1 MKITLVESSVGH
13 GPRQQILASYIVND
27 SIVIDAG
34 SIGFVS
40 PIDVQ
45 RQVKHVFIS
54 HSHTDHLASLPIF
67 IDNVYAPGPESP
79 IVYGNA
85 DVLDCLQ
92 KHVFNERIW
101 PDMIRLSAE
110 ETPFLKMEE
119 IHDETPVEVDG
130 VRITPVALEHIVPAM
145 GFILEDGETS
155 IAIVSDTNPTNRIW
169 EVINQQKNLKAV
181 LLEASFPNH
190 MEWLAERAMHL
201 TPELF
206 AGELKKLKQPAR
218 IIAIHVKTAFDEQI
232 KKELADLNLPNVEIG
247 EPGKT
252 YEFH

>member
-40 PIDVQ
+40 PLDVQ
-45 RQVKHVFIS
+45 KQVKHVFIS

-67 IDNVYAPGPESP
+67 IDNVYAPGPECP

-110 ETPFLKMEE
+110 ETPFLKLQE
-119 IHDETPVEVDG
+119 IHTETTVEVDG
-130 VRITPVALEHIVPAM
+130 VRITPVAVDHIVPAM
-145 GFILEDGETS
+145 GFILEDDEAA

-169 EVINQQKNLKAV
+169 EVINEQQNLKAV

-201 TPELF
+201 TPKLF
-206 AGELKKLKQPAR
+206 AGELQKLKQPAQV
-218 IIAIHVKTAFDEQI
+218 IAIHIKTAFDEQI
-232 KKELADLNLPNVEIG
+232 KKELADLNLSNVEIG

>member
-13 GPRQQILASYIVND
+13 GSRQQILASYIVND

-40 PIDVQ
+40 PLDVQ
-45 RQVKHVFIS
+45 KQVKHVFIS

-67 IDNVYAPGPESP
+67 IDNVYQPSPECP
-79 IVYGNA
+79 MVYGSA
-85 DVLDCLQ
+85 DVIDCLQ

-110 ETPFLKMEE
+110 ETPFLKMTE
-119 IHDETPVEVDG
+119 IHSESTVEVDG
-130 VRITPVALEHIVPAM
+130 VRITPVALDHIVPAM
-145 GFILEDGETS
+145 GFIIEDDEAA
-155 IAIVSDTNPTNRIW
+155 IAIVSDTNPTTRIW
-169 EVINQQKNLKAV
+169 EIINQQKNLKAV

-190 MEWLAERAMHL
+190 MDWLAERAMHL
-201 TPELF
+201 TPNMF
-206 AGELKKLKQPAR
+206 AGELQKLTIPAR
-218 IIAIHVKTAFDEQI
+218 VIAIHIKTAFDEQI
-232 KKELADLNLPNVEIG
+232 KQELTELNLPNVEIG

>member
-40 PIDVQ
+40 PLDVQ
-45 RQVKHVFIS
+45 KQVKHVFIS

-67 IDNVYAPGPESP
+67 IDNVYAPGPECP

-110 ETPFLKMEE
+110 ETPFLKLEE
-119 IHDETPVEVDG
+119 IHTETTVEVDG
-130 VRITPVALEHIVPAM
+130 VRITPVAVDHIVPAM
-145 GFILEDGETS
+145 GFILEDDEAA

-169 EVINQQKNLKAV
+169 EVINEQQNLKAV

-190 MEWLAERAMHL
+190 MAWLAERAMHL

-206 AGELKKLKQPAR
+206 AGELQKLKQPAQV
-218 IIAIHVKTAFDEQI
+218 IAIHIKTAFDEQI
-232 KKELADLNLPNVEIG
+232 KKELADLNLSNVEIG

>member
-40 PIDVQ
+40 PLDVQ
-45 RQVKHVFIS
+45 KQVKHVFIS

-67 IDNVYAPGPESP
+67 IDNVYAPGPECP

-101 PDMIRLSAE
+101 PDMIRLSLE
-110 ETPFLKMEE
+110 ETPFLKLEE
-119 IHDETPVEVDG
+119 IHTETTVEVDG
-130 VRITPVALEHIVPAM
+130 VRITPVAVDHIVPAM
-145 GFILEDGETS
+145 GFILEDDEAA

-169 EVINQQKNLKAV
+169 EVINEQQNLKAV

-190 MEWLAERAMHL
+190 MAWLAERAMHL

-206 AGELKKLKQPAR
+206 AGELQKLKQPAQV
-218 IIAIHVKTAFDEQI
+218 IAIHIKTAFDEQI
-232 KKELADLNLPNVEIG
+232 KKELADLNLSNVEIG

>member
-40 PIDVQ
+40 PLDVQ
-45 RQVKHVFIS
+45 KQVKHVFIS

-67 IDNVYAPGPESP
+67 IDNVYAPGPECP

-110 ETPFLKMEE
+110 ETPFLKLQE
-119 IHDETPVEVDG
+119 IHTETTVEVDG
-130 VRITPVALEHIVPAM
+130 VRITPVAVDHIVPAM
-145 GFILEDGETS
+145 GFILEDDEAA

-169 EVINQQKNLKAV
+169 EVINEQQNLKAV

-190 MEWLAERAMHL
+190 MAWLAERAMHL

-206 AGELKKLKQPAR
+206 AGALQKLKQPAQV
-218 IIAIHVKTAFDEQI
+218 IAIHIKTAFDEQI
-232 KKELADLNLPNVEIG
+232 KKELADLNLSNVEIG

>member
-40 PIDVQ
+40 PLDVQ
-45 RQVKHVFIS
+45 KQVKHVFIS
-54 HSHTDHLASLPIF
+54 HSHMDHLASLPIF
-67 IDNVYAPGPESP
+67 IDNVYTPSPECP

-101 PDMIRLSAE
+101 PDMIRLSTE

-119 IHDETPVEVDG
+119 IHTETKVEVDG
-130 VRITPVALEHIVPAM
+130 VRITPVAVDHIVPAM
-145 GFILEDGETS
+145 GFILEDDEAA

-169 EVINQQKNLKAV
+169 EVINQHQNLKAV

-190 MEWLAERAMHL
+190 MKWLAERAMHL

-206 AGELKKLKQPAR
+206 AGELKKLKQPAQV
-218 IIAIHVKTAFDEQI
+218 IAIHIKTAFDEQI
-232 KKELADLNLPNVEIG
+232 KRELAELNLPNLEIG

>member
-40 PIDVQ
+40 PLDVQ
-45 RQVKHVFIS
+45 KQVKHVFIS

-67 IDNVYAPGPESP
+67 IDNVYVPSPECP
-79 IVYGNA
+79 MVYGNA

-101 PDMIRLSAE
+101 PDMIRLSGE
-110 ETPFLKMEE
+110 ETPFLKMQE
-119 IHDETPVEVDG
+119 IQSETTVEVDG
-130 VRITPVALEHIVPAM
+130 VKITPVALDHIVPAM
-145 GFILEDGETS
+145 GFILEDDEAA

-169 EVINQQKNLKAV
+169 EVINEQQNLQAV

-190 MEWLAERAMHL
+190 KGWLAEKAMHL
-201 TPELF
+201 TPEMF
-206 AGELKKLKQPAR
+206 AGELAKLTQPAR
-218 IIAIHVKTAFDEQI
+218 IIAIHIKTAFDEQI
-232 KKELADLNLPNVEIG
+232 KKELTELNLPNVEIG

>member
-1 MKITLVESSVGH
+1 VKITIVESSVGH

-40 PIDVQ
+40 PLDVQ
-45 RQVKHVFIS
+45 KRVKHVFIS

-67 IDNVYAPGPESP
+67 IDNVYAPSPECP

-92 KHVFNERIW
+92 KHIFNERIW
-101 PDMIRLSAE
+101 PDMIRLSGE

-119 IHDETPVEVDG
+119 IHSETPVEVDG
-130 VRITPVALEHIVPAM
+130 VRITPVAIDHIVPTM
-145 GFILEDGETS
+145 GFILEDDQAT
-155 IAIVSDTNPTNRIW
+155 IAIVSDTDPTTRIW
-169 EVINQQKNLKAV
+169 DVVNQQKNLKAV
-181 LLEASFPNH
+181 LLESSFPNH

-206 AGELKKLKQPAR
+206 AKELTKLHLPAR
-218 IIAIHVKTAFDEQI
+218 VIAIHIKAAFDTQI
-232 KKELADLNLPNVEIG
+232 KKELAELNLPHVEIG

>member
-40 PIDVQ
+40 PLDVQ
-45 RQVKHVFIS
+45 KQVKHVFIS

-67 IDNVYAPGPESP
+67 IDNVYVPSPECP

-101 PDMIRLSAE
+101 PDMIRLSGE
-110 ETPFLKMEE
+110 ETPFLKMRE
-119 IHDETPVEVDG
+119 IETETPVEVDG
-130 VRITPVALEHIVPAM
+130 VRITPVALDHIVPAL
-145 GFILEDGETS
+145 GFIVDDGKAA
-155 IAIVSDTNPTNRIW
+155 IAIVSDTNPTQRIW
-169 EVINQQKNLKAV
+169 EVINGTKNLKAV
-181 LLEASFPNH
+181 FLESSFPNH
-190 MEWLAERAMHL
+190 MGWLAEKAMHL
-201 TPELF
+201 TSAMF
-206 AGELKKLKQPAR
+206 AGELKKLTQPAR
-218 IIAIHVKTAFDEQI
+218 VIAIHIKTAFDEQI
-232 KKELADLNLPNVEIG
+232 KKELTELNLPFVEIG

-252 YEFH
+252 YEFN

>member
-1 MKITLVESSVGH
+1 VKITLVESSVGH

-40 PIDVQ
+40 PLDVQ
-45 RQVKHVFIS
+45 KQVKHVFIS

-67 IDNVYAPGPESP
+67 IDNVYTPGPECP

-110 ETPFLKMEE
+110 ETPFLKLQE
-119 IHDETPVEVDG
+119 IHTETTVEVDG
-130 VRITPVALEHIVPAM
+130 VRITPVAVDHIVPAM
-145 GFILEDGETS
+145 GFILEDDEAA

-169 EVINQQKNLKAV
+169 EVINEQQNLKAV

-190 MEWLAERAMHL
+190 MAWLAERAMHL

-206 AGELKKLKQPAR
+206 AGALQKLKQPAQV
-218 IIAIHVKTAFDEQI
+218 IAIHIKTAFDEQI
-232 KKELADLNLPNVEIG
+232 KKELADLNLSNVEIG

>member
-13 GPRQQILASYIVND
+13 GSRQQILASYIIND

-40 PIDVQ
+40 PLDVQ
-45 RQVKHVFIS
+45 KQVKHVFIS

-67 IDNVYAPGPESP
+67 IDNVYVHGPECP
-79 IVYGNA
+79 MVYANA

-110 ETPFLKMEE
+110 ETPFLKMTE
-119 IHDETPVEVDG
+119 IQSESTVEVDG
-130 VRITPVALEHIVPAM
+130 VRITPVALDHIVPAL
-145 GFILEDGETS
+145 GFIVEDDEAA
-155 IAIVSDTNPTNRIW
+155 IAIVSDTNPTTRIW
-169 EVINQQKNLKAV
+169 EVINQQKNLQAV

-190 MEWLAERAMHL
+190 MDWLAERAMHL
-201 TPELF
+201 TPNMF
-206 AGELKKLKQPAR
+206 AGELKKLKVPAQV
-218 IIAIHVKTAFDEQI
+218 IAIHIKTAFDEQI
-232 KKELADLNLPNVEIG
+232 KKELAELNLPNVEIG

>member
-40 PIDVQ
+40 PLDVQ
-45 RQVKHVFIS
+45 KQVKHVFIS

-67 IDNVYAPGPESP
+67 IDNVYTPGPECP
-79 IVYGNA
+79 MVYGNA

-101 PDMIRLSAE
+101 PDMIRLSGE
-110 ETPFLKMEE
+110 ETPFLKTQE
-119 IHDETPVEVDG
+119 IQSETTIEVEG
-130 VRITPVALEHIVPAM
+130 VRITPVALDHIVPAM
-145 GFILEDGETS
+145 GFILEDDEAA
-155 IAIVSDTNPTNRIW
+155 IAIVSDTNPTTRIW
-169 EVINQQKNLKAV
+169 EVINEQQNLQAV
-181 LLEASFPNH
+181 FLESSFPNH
-190 MEWLAERAMHL
+190 MAWLAEKAMHL
-201 TPELF
+201 TPEMF
-206 AGELKKLKQPAR
+206 AGELQKLKQPAR
-218 IIAIHVKTAFDEQI
+218 VIAIHIKTAFDEQI
-232 KKELADLNLPNVEIG
+232 KKELIGLNLPNVEIG

>member
-40 PIDVQ
+40 PLDVQ
-45 RQVKHVFIS
+45 KQVKHVFIS

-67 IDNVYAPGPESP
+67 IDNVYAPGPECP

-110 ETPFLKMEE
+110 ETPFLKLQE
-119 IHDETPVEVDG
+119 IHTETTVEVDG
-130 VRITPVALEHIVPAM
+130 VRITPVAVDHIVPAM
-145 GFILEDGETS
+145 GFILEDDEAA

-169 EVINQQKNLKAV
+169 EVINEQQNLKAV
-181 LLEASFPNH
+181 LLEASCPNH
-190 MEWLAERAMHL
+190 MAWLAERAMHL

-206 AGELKKLKQPAR
+206 AGELQKLKQPAQV
-218 IIAIHVKTAFDEQI
+218 IAIHIKTAFDEQI
-232 KKELADLNLPNVEIG
+232 KKELADLNLSNVEIG

>member
-1 MKITLVESSVGH
+1 VKITLVESSVGH

-40 PIDVQ
+40 PLDVQ
-45 RQVKHVFIS
+45 KQVKHVFIS

-67 IDNVYAPGPESP
+67 IDNVYAPGPECP

-110 ETPFLKMEE
+110 ETPFLKLQE
-119 IHDETPVEVDG
+119 IHTETTVEVDG
-130 VRITPVALEHIVPAM
+130 VRITPVAVDHIVPAM
-145 GFILEDGETS
+145 GFILEDDEAA

-169 EVINQQKNLKAV
+169 EVINEQQNLKAV

-190 MEWLAERAMHL
+190 MAWLAERAMHL

-206 AGELKKLKQPAR
+206 AGELQKLKQPAQV
-218 IIAIHVKTAFDEQI
+218 IAIHIKTAFDEQI
-232 KKELADLNLPNVEIG
+232 KKELADLNLSNVEIG

>member
-40 PIDVQ
+40 PLDVQ
-45 RQVKHVFIS
+45 KQVKHVFIS

-67 IDNVYAPGPESP
+67 IDNVYAPGPECP

-110 ETPFLKMEE
+110 ETPFLKLQE
-119 IHDETPVEVDG
+119 IHTETTVEVDG
-130 VRITPVALEHIVPAM
+130 VRITPVAVDHIVPAM
-145 GFILEDGETS
+145 GFILEDDEAA

-169 EVINQQKNLKAV
+169 EVINEQQNLKAV

-190 MEWLAERAMHL
+190 MAWLAERAMHL

-206 AGELKKLKQPAR
+206 AGELQKLKQPAQV
-218 IIAIHVKTAFDEQI
+218 IAIHIKTAFDEQI
-232 KKELADLNLPNVEIG
+232 KKELADLNLSNVEIG

>member
-40 PIDVQ
+40 PLDVQ
-45 RQVKHVFIS
+45 KQVKHVFIS

-67 IDNVYAPGPESP
+67 IDNVYAPGPECP

-101 PDMIRLSAE
+101 PDMIRLSLE
-110 ETPFLKMEE
+110 ETPFLKLEE
-119 IHDETPVEVDG
+119 IHTETTVEVDG
-130 VRITPVALEHIVPAM
+130 VRITPVAVDHIVPAM
-145 GFILEDGETS
+145 GFILEDDEAA

-169 EVINQQKNLKAV
+169 EVINEQQNLKAV

-190 MEWLAERAMHL
+190 MAWLAERAMHL
-201 TPELF
+201 TPKLF
-206 AGELKKLKQPAR
+206 AGELQKLKQPAQV
-218 IIAIHVKTAFDEQI
+218 IAIHIKTAFDEQI
-232 KKELADLNLPNVEIG
+232 KKELADLNLSNVEIG

>member
-40 PIDVQ
+40 PLDVQ
-45 RQVKHVFIS
+45 KQVKHVFVS
-54 HSHTDHLASLPIF
+54 HSHMDHLASLPIF
-67 IDNVYAPGPESP
+67 IDNVYEPSPECP
-79 IVYGNA
+79 MVYGNA

-101 PDMIRLSAE
+101 PDMIRLSGE
-110 ETPFLKMEE
+110 ETPFLRMQE
-119 IHDETPVEVDG
+119 IHSETTVKVDG
-130 VRITPVALEHIVPAM
+130 VRITPVALDHIVPAM
-145 GFILEDGETS
+145 GFILEDDEAS

-169 EVINQQKNLKAV
+169 EVINEQQNLKAV
-181 LLEASFPNH
+181 FLESSFPNH
-190 MEWLAERAMHL
+190 MAWLAERAMHL
-201 TPELF
+201 TPEMF
-206 AGELKKLKQPAR
+206 ASELKKLKQPAR
-218 IIAIHVKTAFDEQI
+218 VIAIHIKTAFDEQI
-232 KKELADLNLPNVEIG
+232 KKELTALNLPNIEIG
-247 EPGKT
+247 EPGRT

>member
-1 MKITLVESSVGH
+1 MGH

-27 SIVIDAG
+27 TIVIDAG

-40 PIDVQ
+40 PLDVQ
-45 RQVKHVFIS
+45 KRVNHVFIS

-67 IDNVYAPGPESP
+67 IDNVYAPSPECP

-101 PDMIRLSAE
+101 PDMIRLSGE

-119 IHDETPVEVDG
+119 LHSETPVEVDG
-130 VRITPVALEHIVPAM
+130 VRITPVAIDHIVPAM
-145 GFILEDGETS
+145 GFILEDDQAT
-155 IAIVSDTNPTNRIW
+155 IAIISDTDPTTRIW
-169 EVINQQKNLKAV
+169 EVVNQQKNLKAV
-181 LLEASFPNH
+181 LLESSFPNH
-190 MEWLAERAMHL
+190 MGWLAERAMHL

-206 AGELKKLKQPAR
+206 AKELTKLHLPAR
-218 IIAIHVKTAFDEQI
+218 VIAIHIKAAFDTQI
-232 KKELADLNLPNVEIG
+232 KKELAELNLPHVEIG